1 MTEQEKLGG
10 LPPIRD
16 LALSGIQWT
25 SIGHPSGIHR
35 AQNDRLQIVP
45 EDFFRKKNVFKALF
59 FTLTDL

>member
-16 LALSGIQWT
+16 LALFSKKC
-25 SIGHPSGIHR
+25 HPSAINR
-35 AQNDRLQIVP
+35 ASNDRLQIVP